1 MPNRTDLVAGGIL
14 VAAGLVG
21 AVLWPQLP
29 GELAIHFDAS
39 GTPDDYVSKPV
50 GIALAPII
58 GLVTLGAVRL
68 AIRVD
73 PTADRSVADATV
85 LFLGSVIA
93 YIHVLVLGYNL
104 GYRFSMSVALVPVFV
119 AAAGLVGYALVREGV
134 L

>member
-14 VAAGLVG
+14 VAASLAGV
-21 AVLWPQLP
+21 VLWPQLP

-50 GIALAPII
+50 GIVLAPII

-68 AIRVD
+68 AIRAD
-73 PTADRSVADATV
+73 PTADHSVADATV
-85 LFLGSVIA
+85 LFLGSIIA
-93 YIHVLVLGYNL
+93 YIHGLVLVYNL
-104 GYRFSMSVALVPVFV
+104 GYRFSMNVALIPVFV
-119 AAAGLVGYALVREGV
+119 AAAILVGYALVREGV